1 MKKTRTDYRQNAFR
15 IKFMNASKHLGVAPD
30 QIISLKLRDMVTSYS
45 EYHNMLR
52 ILDHEAGIQSSPIQ
66 DDLQGKGHLVSQGD
80 QRIIVVEHETGL
92 EILFVASSIASLIGL
107 VPLVLQAWSSIRGHF
122 TRRHANHIRD
132 VEIRRIDSAGNLQE
146 EHPHNLTSSSIF
158 PLSTLN
164 SVILSV
170 ANVLEDDLKSL
181 RQEVRSQ
188 NERLTAIEKAL
199 KPPNKVTTKK
209 RTDKKSSNKKLKR
222 DAAKSRRAS

>member
-1 MKKTRTDYRQNAFR
+1 
-15 IKFMNASKHLGVAPD
+15 MNASKHLGVAPD

>member
-1 MKKTRTDYRQNAFR
+1 
-15 IKFMNASKHLGVAPD
+15 
-30 QIISLKLRDMVTSYS
+30 
-45 EYHNMLR
+45 MLR

-66 DDLQGKGHLVSQGD
+66 DDLQGKGHLVSQGG

-92 EILFVASSIASLIGL
+92 EILFIASSIASLIGL

-122 TRRHANHIRD
+122 AHRHANHIRD

-146 EHPHNLTSSSIF
+146 EHTHNLTSSSIF
-158 PLSTLN
+158 PLGMLN

-199 KPPNKVTTKK
+199 KAPKKVTTKK
-209 RTDKKSSNKKLKR
+209 RTDKKISNKKLKR
-222 DAAKSRRAS
+222 DAAKGRRAP

>member
-188 NERLTAIEKAL
+188 NERLAAIEKAL